1 MNESVELFVVAF
13 TTFFATVGPVDVAA
27 VFAGLTGGITSAW
40 RRRMA
45 VRGVL
50 AATGILLVFALCGQP
65 LLQIL
70 GISLPAL
77 KVAGGILL
85 FLMSI
90 DMVFARSSGGTS
102 TTSEER
108 DEARLSSDISI
119 FPLATPLLAG
129 PGAMGAAI
137 LLMSRAES
145 AWPGG
150 VIVLAALLA
159 VMVLT
164 LVLLLAA
171 DGVHRLL
178 GITGLHVITRVMG
191 VLLAAL
197 AVQFVFDGLQ
207 QSPLLGAEYWPE

>member
-1 MNESVELFVVAF
+1 MSESLELFVVAF

-27 VFAGLTGGITSAW
+27 VFAGLTGGITSVW

-65 LLQIL
+65 LLKIL

-137 LLMSRAES
+137 LLMSRADS
-145 AWPGG
+145 VWPGG
-150 VIVLAALLA
+150 FIVLAALLA

-207 QSPLLGAEYWPE
+207 QSPLLGTGYWPD